1 LPAAARTL
9 VSRTP
14 LLYDVRRSYVAL
26 RAHALI
32 ANPNNKHEALQK
44 PSQDKPFPEGSVA
57 PYFSRAWRKC
67 QSVTVPPRIL
77 RKLRERLPSSHSL

>member
-26 RAHALI
+26 QAHALI
-32 ANPNNKHEALQK
+32 ANPNNKHEAPQNLHRTTHPRK
-44 PSQDKPFPEGSVA
+44 VPWLPT
-57 PYFSRAWRKC
+57 SREHGANAKASRY
-67 QSVTVPPRIL
+67 L
-77 RKLRERLPSSHSL
+77 RAY